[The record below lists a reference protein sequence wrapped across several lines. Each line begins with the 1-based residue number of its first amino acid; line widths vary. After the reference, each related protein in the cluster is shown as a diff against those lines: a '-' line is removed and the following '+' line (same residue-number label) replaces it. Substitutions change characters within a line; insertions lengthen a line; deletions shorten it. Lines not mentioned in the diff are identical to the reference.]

1 MIESI
6 NLPSDRFSDKKFK
19 GLKEINFIYGKNGT
33 GKTSIT
39 RAISEQCEGEHDVHV
54 FRGFEGVVGVDG
66 KLNSIILGK
75 ENVDLQSDIL
85 QIESEISTLGSDLN
99 ADQEGSIAYKFKK
112 AEQEF
117 YDQEKKINKFYTQ
130 SASSISNEHVEWT
143 GKNYNKK
150 LFKEDISIAQKLSEN
165 EYSECE
171 QLFNQN
177 PLTPLREVRI
187 DSVNTSSYLEKVNG
201 ILQTEVIR
209 SASLSFRTSAV
220 ENWVKDGLKIYEDKP
235 DNKDICDFCGGEVTE
250 ERINTLSSYFNEEVK
265 NLEEEIDR
273 MLSEITRAGNILS
286 SLKVPLVEKTNIFP
300 KYLPDFEE
308 KDNRLNKL
316 KDEYQSFLRKLVEE
330 LQNKKRNIFTAI
342 TPIKCE
348 IPEDFSDLQEEYNDL
363 VKLNNEFGED
373 LVAKRNGAKEKLRL
387 HEVAKKIETWNYE
400 SEKNELSDLERSKE
414 KVELA
419 FRDKNDA
426 LQEAMDKLREL
437 KAQTRSEQQAA
448 DEINKKLGMLGE
460 RSFRLVT
467 LPGNQQTQGQY
478 YVENTFDNS
487 RRKVDSL
494 STGEKNTVA
503 FLWFNSNLRR
513 IDNDSQHRPK
523 IIIFDDPMTSNDD
536 TAQYLIISELVN
548 LIKNNKSG
556 GGQIFILTHN
566 IHFYLNTR
574 YNWNYS
580 DGKKATFHLHKL
592 NGHTYIKP
600 ITKGNEDLKTSYNE
614 LWVELHWLFD
624 KEQSNF
630 MLNPARRIFETYM
643 KFNCLSIEELYRGDI
658 EAKKLFDVNS
668 HSIDDLEAELNG
680 KSCEDILKKIEGVF
694 HNLGADSHF
703 KKHWNSTK

>member
-6 NLPSDRFSDKKFK
+6 NLPSDRFSDKEFK

-39 RAISEQCEGEHDVHV
+39 RAISEQCEGEYDVHV

-85 QIESEISTLGSDLN
+85 QIESEISTLESDLD
-99 ADQEGSIAYKFKK
+99 ADQEGSVAYKFKK

-117 YDQEKKINKFYTQ
+117 DYQERKINTFYTR
-130 SASSISNEHVEWT
+130 SASSISNEHIEWT
-143 GKNYNKK
+143 GKNYNKR
-150 LFKEDISIAQKLSEN
+150 LFKEDISIARKLSEN

-187 DSVNTSSYLEKVNG
+187 DSVNLSSYLEKVNG

-209 SASLSFRTSAV
+209 SASLSFHTSAV

-235 DNKDICDFCGGEVTE
+235 DNKDVCDFCGGEVTE

-265 NLEEEIDR
+265 NLENEIEV
-273 MLSEITRAGNILS
+273 MLNKIAESEDTLS
-286 SLKVPLVEKTNIFP
+286 TLEAPLVEKRNIFP
-300 KYLPDFEE
+300 MYLSNFE
-308 KDNRLNKL
+308 KMDNKL
-316 KDEYQSFLRKLVEE
+316 SKLKVEYQNFLKRLVEE
-330 LQNKKRNIFTAI
+330 LRNKKRNIFTAI
-342 TPIKCE
+342 TPIRCE

-363 VKLNNEFGED
+363 VKLNNKFGED
-373 LVAKRNGAKEKLRL
+373 LVAKRNGAKKKLRL
-387 HEVAKKIETWNYE
+387 HEVTKKIETWNYE
-400 SEKNELSDLERSKE
+400 SEKNKLSDLEKSKE
-414 KVELA
+414 KVEPALQ
-419 FRDKNDA
+419 DKKDA
-426 LQEAMDKLREL
+426 LQEAMNKLREL

-448 DEINKKLGMLGE
+448 DEINKKLRMLGE
-460 RSFRLVT
+460 QSFRLVT
-467 LPGNQQTQGQY
+467 LPSNPQTQGQY

-487 RRKVDSL
+487 RREVDSL
-494 STGEKNTVA
+494 STGEKNIVA

-513 IDNDSQHRPK
+513 IDNDSQRRPK

-548 LIKNNKSG
+548 LIKNNGLGSR
-556 GGQIFILTHN
+556 QIFILTHN
-566 IHFYLNTR
+566 THFYLNAR
-574 YNWNYS
+574 YDWKYS
-580 DGKKATFHLHKL
+580 DKKKATFHLHKL

-624 KEQSNF
+624 KGQSNF

-643 KFNCLSIEELYRGDI
+643 KFNCLSIEELYREDI

-668 HSIDDLEAELNG
+668 HSIDDLEAEPNG
-680 KSCEDILKKIEGVF
+680 KSCEVILKKIEGVF